1 MEDEIL
7 PHGKLGWLKVAAGAC
22 ESSDCWTGDFKASV
36 PSLLG
41 VTGEKADGRGR
52 DLASL
57 LSLFSL
63 SFIVFDFVT
72 LWLSLPTGLSHPTSS
87 SSVSSLLSSLFSLSP
102 CFSGLL
108 LSTSGKGLGQSGDVT
123 RAPFAGALNCRA
135 ICPFFCDTR
144 EIEFLHRLYFMW
156 LKRWDFSLQV
166 KGHWKHWYLK
176 GFPGGRGM

>member
-1 MEDEIL
+1 M
-7 PHGKLGWLKVAAGAC
+7 KVAAGAC
-22 ESSDCWTGDFKASV
+22 ESSDCCTGDLKASA
-36 PSLLG
+36 PSFLG

-57 LSLFSL
+57 LSLFSPSL
-63 SFIVFDFVT
+63 TVFDFAT
-72 LWLSLPTGLSHPTSS
+72 LWLSLPTGLSHPASS
-87 SSVSSLLSSLFSLSP
+87 SSVSSLLSSLFSSSP
-102 CFSGLL
+102 CFSGLSF
-108 LSTSGKGLGQSGDVT
+108 STAGKGLGQSVDLTGT
-123 RAPFAGALNCRA
+123 PFATTLNCRA
-135 ICPFFCDTR
+135 VCLFFCDTR